1 MSYQD
6 HLMTC
11 SYCNGNSTHNPQKPT
26 VRIKAGSNYRRE
38 RKLSELASIIRGVSY
53 PGISY
58 VGVRK
63 TNSNTRT
70 KTKGLLVLWLQAL
83 KDSLSLRNW
92 VEWLKVF
99 RKRPSIDY
107 WFSLMSSHEFCK
119 IYPTYVLE
127 I

>member
-58 VGVRK
+58 VGIRK

-70 KTKGLLVLWLQAL
+70 KTKAASAMASSAERQFKLKELGRMVKGL
-83 KDSLSLRNW
+83 
-92 VEWLKVF
+92 
-99 RKRPSIDY
+99 
-107 WFSLMSSHEFCK
+107 
-119 IYPTYVLE
+119 
-127 I
+127 